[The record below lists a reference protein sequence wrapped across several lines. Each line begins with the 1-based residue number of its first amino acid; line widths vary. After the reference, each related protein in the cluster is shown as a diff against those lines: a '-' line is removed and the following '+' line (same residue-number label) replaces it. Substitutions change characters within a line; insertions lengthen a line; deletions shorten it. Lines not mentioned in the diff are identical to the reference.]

1 MAIGLLYSDDR
12 VAQLDQ
18 VLLLHIEQLLTN
30 FLGLLFRR
38 KCDFYKIG
46 HFSLPM
52 LLRNLFTLS
61 AKPSPNPGS
70 RPSQRP
76 NPSPDPN
83 PTKRTASPAPSP
95 APAGASPT

>member
-1 MAIGLLYSDDR
+1 MPISAPHIVPGSSGRGRIEKLVELDMAIGLLYRDDR

-46 HFSLPM
+46 HFSLPHAVAEPIY
-52 LLRNLFTLS
+52 S
-61 AKPSPNPGS
+61 
-70 RPSQRP
+70 
-76 NPSPDPN
+76 
-83 PTKRTASPAPSP
+83 
-95 APAGASPT
+95 